1 MLSEERLPLLLFH
14 LLHAFILV
22 RQISFW
28 RKKRETNSCFVFG
41 VWAFDCISQIKFKA
55 TKIFKYV
62 LVRECF
68 GKMWLEISKLFLTI
82 FFLRF
87 VSMQTIRSNV
97 SFADLVCDR
106 RIYDINLLWINI
118 LKLLA
123 TSALWA
129 NTGTNRLQTTLCVRN
144 HISSRK
150 CKKRKIF
157 EKCRRLSFFTRFRC
171 KPFQFPIFQ

>member
-1 MLSEERLPLLLFH
+1 M
-14 LLHAFILV
+14 
-22 RQISFW
+22 
-28 RKKRETNSCFVFG
+28 
-41 VWAFDCISQIKFKA
+41 
-55 TKIFKYV
+55 
-62 LVRECF
+62 VRECF

-123 TSALWA
+123 TSAL
-129 NTGTNRLQTTLCVRN
+129 
-144 HISSRK
+144 
-150 CKKRKIF
+150 
-157 EKCRRLSFFTRFRC
+157 
-171 KPFQFPIFQ
+171 